1 MKITPNILEYQKY
14 YSEEKLWKKVS
25 SLIGKASAKLL
36 YYVLLSGLLL
46 TDKSIPKKVRITFV
60 AALGYFILPT
70 DLIADILPVM
80 GYADDI
86 AFLSYVLHSA
96 SKYITPELEQ
106 KAKYH
111 LDKLINR
118 QQ

>member
-1 MKITPNILEYQKY
+1 MKRIPNIEQYQKY
-14 YSEEKLWKKVS
+14 YSEEKLMKKIG

-36 YYVLLSGLLL
+36 YYVLLLGLLL
-46 TDKSIPKKVRITFV
+46 SEKNIPKKVRLVFV

-70 DLIADILPVM
+70 DLIADIIPAF

-86 AFLSYVLHSA
+86 AFLTYVLRSA

-106 KAKYH
+106 KAKSR
-111 LDKLINR
+111 LDKLLNR
-118 QQ
+118 QP